1 MTRVVIAAGEP
12 SGDRHASHLIKELRR
27 RLPNVSV
34 YGMGGEASRAAGMEC
49 WVDIKGMAVIG
60 LIEVLRHYRTISRA
74 LQTMKHRLEAC
85 RPDILILVDY
95 VEFNLKLASHAKSI
109 GIRVLFYIS
118 PQVWAWR
125 SGRAARIR
133 RSVDA
138 MAVLFPF
145 EVEFYKN
152 AGIPVRY
159 VGNPLVDDFEQSG
172 GRERWYPLRDSLA
185 REESRFCIGLLPGS
199 RDSEIE
205 RHLDLMLQTAARLR
219 KRLQAPRFI
228 LAIAPNL
235 STEEMVRR
243 RCIEEGIEIIEGG
256 AGEVFCSAHAI
267 LTSSGTATLEAG
279 LHAVPMAVIYKTS
292 QLTYLILKRL
302 ILIPNIALINIVHGR
317 SIVAEFIQ
325 GEANPAALSDHME
338 SLIRNPDMRIA
349 MTESLKSTLDKLG
362 EPGGSARVAQ
372 MAIELLNGGLE
383 SETTMSPAAN

>member
-12 SGDRHASHLIKELRR
+12 SGDRHAGRLITELRN
-27 RLPNVSV
+27 RLPNLSV
-34 YGMGGEASRAAGMEC
+34 FGMGGDASRAAGMEC

-60 LIEVLRHYRTISRA
+60 LIEVLKHYRSIRRA
-74 LQTMKHRLEAC
+74 LQAMKRGIETC

-95 VEFNLKLASHAKSI
+95 VEFNLQLASHAKSL

-159 VGNPLVDDFEQSG
+159 VGNPLVDDFERSG
-172 GRERWYPLRDSLA
+172 GRKYWYPLRDALA
-185 REESRFCIGLLPGS
+185 REERRFCIGLLPGS
-199 RDSEIE
+199 RDSEID

-219 KRLQAPRFI
+219 KRLDAPRFV
-228 LAIAPNL
+228 LALAPNL
-235 STEEMVRR
+235 SSEDVVRR
-243 RCIEEGIEIIEGG
+243 RCAEEGVEVVEGG
-256 AGEVFCSAHAI
+256 ADEVFRSAHAI
-267 LTSSGTATLEAG
+267 LSSSGTATLEAG

-292 QLTYLILKRL
+292 RLTYLILKRL
-302 ILIPNIALINIVHGR
+302 ILIPNIALVNIVHGR
-317 SIVAEFIQ
+317 SIVSEFIQ
-325 GEANPAALSDHME
+325 GDANPIALSEHLD
-338 SLIRNPDMRIA
+338 SLLKVSDERIS
-349 MTESLKSTLDKLG
+349 MTEALKSTRDKLG
-362 EPGGSARVAQ
+362 EPGGSVRVAQ
-372 MAIELLNGGLE
+372 MAIELLNGGLK
-383 SETTMSPAAN
+383 SETPTTAEAN